1 MTTVDDLRYV
11 LLTMLDVLMWIGL
24 GWLFL
29 VLAMIVVCDPVLFWG
44 FLDRIRPVLRVFGRF
59 WRHIDAV
66 CSKTQSSANALS
78 RMPKNMPRYLV
89 EVRAIMD
96 EAENERADSLITA
109 EQRERAQEQRERAQE
124 QRETPA
130 EPAVSVF
137 VTLTSTLDQ
146 QCRVNPLHVVSLAP
160 KAYLVGSTS
169 AEGTMVCTTY
179 GTWMHVKES
188 IDVVDR
194 LISAK
199 MLLDALSE
207 NAAVESYLD
216 SVH

>member
-109 EQRERAQEQRERAQE
+109 EQRERAQEQRE
-124 QRETPA
+124 TPA